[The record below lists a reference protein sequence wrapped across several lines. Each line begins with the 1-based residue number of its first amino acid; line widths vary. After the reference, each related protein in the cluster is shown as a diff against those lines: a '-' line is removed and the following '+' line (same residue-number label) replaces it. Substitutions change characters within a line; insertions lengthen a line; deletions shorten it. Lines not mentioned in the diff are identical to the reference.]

1 MNVINES
8 DLDIEGILATQI
20 PEYVE
25 QPTQEVREEQPA
37 PQVEAQ
43 PENSAKSFIG
53 TKLGH
58 KIGSMNHIDKEETKK
73 MVEDK
78 KLSRI
83 GESIQQNVE
92 FREGWIDVDRAL
104 LGGRSIFYP
113 EDWQFRIRPA
123 TVEAIRNWSAIDD
136 ENALSIDDVFN
147 EILKSCLSIVTPMG
161 PLPWSNIRSWD
172 RFFFILLIREYTFVQ
187 GESKIEFSE
196 DCPNCDNPVPFTLR
210 STSLDYDL
218 PDPEVM
224 GMFDKQ
230 EQNWLIVPEDYDVP
244 EDPITLYLPTLEKD
258 ANIKAWMIQRYQE
271 KKKIDTIFIKFLPW
285 LAPKISKDTTIANRQ
300 IREYEM
306 KFKSWDTE
314 MFSLMDDVIRNI
326 VVTPATN
333 MITTCPTC
341 GEEVTTQIRF
351 QDGVRSLFSMANK
364 HKKFGKK

>member
-104 LGGRSIFYP
+104 LGGRSVFYP